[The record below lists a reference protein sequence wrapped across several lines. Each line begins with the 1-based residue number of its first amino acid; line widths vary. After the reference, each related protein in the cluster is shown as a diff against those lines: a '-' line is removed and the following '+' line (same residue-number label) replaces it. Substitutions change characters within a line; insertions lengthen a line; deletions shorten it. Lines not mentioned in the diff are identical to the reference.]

1 MKAKS
6 NIISKP
12 SNTPSLEREEIYG
25 ITAGLIL
32 LTIAILLTIFSRVE
46 RLAAHLPKLKPNKN
60 RVDRLPQVKCEG
72 CQYFNNS
79 LYLKCAIHPTTVMT
93 SRSID
98 CQDYK
103 SNKQIS
109 AIKKQSKIPLNFF
122 NLLDR

>member
-1 MKAKS
+1 M
-6 NIISKP
+6 
-12 SNTPSLEREEIYG
+12 YG

-46 RLAAHLPKLKPNKN
+46 RLAAHIPKLKPNKN

-93 SRSID
+93 SGAID
-98 CQDYK
+98 CHDYE
-103 SNKQIS
+103 SNKKIS
-109 AIKKQSKIPLNFF
+109 AVKKPTKTRLNFF
-122 NLLDR
+122 NFLDR